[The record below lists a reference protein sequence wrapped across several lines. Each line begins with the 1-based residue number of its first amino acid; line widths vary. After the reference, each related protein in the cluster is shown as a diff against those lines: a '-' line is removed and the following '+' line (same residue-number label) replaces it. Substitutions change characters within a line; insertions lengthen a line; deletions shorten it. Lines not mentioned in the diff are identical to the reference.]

1 MDMGRTDIEHK
12 MNMNENLNSINL
24 LQKYN
29 KKNTNDFLLIT
40 LIAAYSNFDMRYN
53 MHWKLIDKNQILLT
67 L

>member
-29 KKNTNDFLLIT
+29 KKKNTNDFLLLA
-40 LIAAYSNFDMRYN
+40 LIAAYSKFDMRYN
-53 MHWKLIDKNQILLT
+53 MH
-67 L
+67 

>member
-12 MNMNENLNSINL
+12 KNMNENLNSINL

-29 KKNTNDFLLIT
+29 KIKIDFLL
-40 LIAAYSNFDMRYN
+40 LDMLAAYSNFDKRYI
-53 MHWKLIDKNQILLT
+53 HWKLIDNNQVFRT

>member
-29 KKNTNDFLLIT
+29 KKITNDFLLLT
-40 LIAAYSNFDMRYN
+40 LIAAYLNFDMRYN
-53 MHWKLIDKNQILLT
+53 MH
-67 L
+67 

>member
-29 KKNTNDFLLIT
+29 KKKTQTTFY
-40 LIAAYSNFDMRYN
+40 YSP
-53 MHWKLIDKNQILLT
+53 
-67 L
+67 

>member
-29 KKNTNDFLLIT
+29 KKKHKRLFIT
-40 LIAAYSNFDMRYN
+40 RLDYSLFKFRYALQHALKAYR
-53 MHWKLIDKNQILLT
+53 
-67 L
+67 